1 MTVEKEFML
10 YDLTVEVH
18 RREGRP
24 FACGHAEGPAFR
36 VSGEDIIY
44 DQPGAFSLYALA
56 ALIPLLPGMQRALDT
71 ADWMSADTDVA
82 CPDAN
87 CGAVFRI
94 RRTGR
99 STFPAATPDTPTAG
113 R

>member
-1 MTVEKEFML
+1 MTVEKEFTL
-10 YDLTVEVH
+10 YDLTVGVH
-18 RREGRP
+18 RREDRP
-24 FACGHAEGPAFR
+24 FACGHREGHAFR
-36 VSGEDIIY
+36 VSGEDIIF

-56 ALIPLLPGMQRALDT
+56 ALLPLLPGMQRATDA
-71 ADWMSADTDVA
+71 ADWMSLDTDVA

-99 STFPAATPDTPTAG
+99 STFPAATPEAPTGG